1 MTFPLT
7 RHWTL
12 EDVYWDPA
20 EVRRRP
26 PPPHGDGPS
35 GLLCL
40 RAPSVRL
47 AALRPCGAARA
58 EEAPALVAQMVS
70 APRADAAHHDPARTG
85 ECLVPEL
92 GAALA
97 RCHRSLAAEQVVKKK
112 FMWSSGSCRLVRAER
127 LQAHFFGAPN
137 AAPCQAPECKNIRSG
152 SKKAVRSRLCDLHFE
167 ADFVTGPTLRGPHRW
182 CQK

>member
-1 MTFPLT
+1 M
-7 RHWTL
+7 
-12 EDVYWDPA
+12 YWDPA

-137 AAPCQAPECKNIRSG
+137 AAPSPGAG
-152 SKKAVRSRLCDLHFE
+152 V
-167 ADFVTGPTLRGPHRW
+167 
-182 CQK
+182 